1 MAKKNER
8 LRKKIFKNKRFW
20 TLNLIKN
27 VVKCLN

>member
-1 MAKKNER
+1 MAKKNES

-27 VVKCLN
+27 VVKYLN